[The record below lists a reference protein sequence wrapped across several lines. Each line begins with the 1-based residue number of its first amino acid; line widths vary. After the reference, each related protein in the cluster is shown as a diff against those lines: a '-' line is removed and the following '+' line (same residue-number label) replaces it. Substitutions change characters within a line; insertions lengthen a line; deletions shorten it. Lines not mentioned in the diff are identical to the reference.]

1 MINTKAKYKGKDVT
15 VSYVSSDVSW
25 ALISYENSNG
35 KFKVECSM
43 LEEVSKMDMINISNK
58 YLYEEKEDN

>member
-15 VSYVSSDVSW
+15 VSYVNSDVSW

-43 LEEVSKMDMINISNK
+43 LDDVNKIDMINISNK